1 MFKRCIVVI
10 IFVCIAMFSLHS
22 SLTMAQ
28 TAIEPGDLFFE
39 ISPEVPEPGQL
50 VKVKLNSYV
59 FSVDELYIEWQED
72 GKIRLAGTGE
82 KTFQFSAGNIG
93 ETKLVTLIVRPQAG
107 GNIIFRKDIVS
118 KPSGMDILWMAVDS
132 YTPPFYK
139 GKALPTSEGVVKIM
153 ALPNFQ
159 VGTKSVE
166 PKNVI
171 YNWKRNYEPI
181 TKASGYGRNIISI
194 KQSFLVDEE
203 KMTVVANEPT
213 EGGVAKGTLTIKP
226 YNPKIV
232 FYKKDPLLGIDYN
245 HGMTES
251 MQLGATD
258 TTLVATPY
266 FISPRNV
273 LDPDLLYTWKL
284 NDSTISTP
292 SVKNQIVLRGT
303 TDGGAASLEL
313 AIESAKK
320 LFLET
325 KKKIILEL

>member
-1 MFKRCIVVI
+1 MFG
-10 IFVCIAMFSLHS
+10 LHGYS
-22 SLTMAQ
+22 VMAQ
-28 TAIEPGDLFFE
+28 TTIEPGDLFFE
-39 ISPEVPEPGQL
+39 INPEVPEPGQL
-50 VKVKLNSYV
+50 VKVRVGSYV

-72 GKIRLAGTGE
+72 GKTRLAGIGE
-82 KTFQFSAGNIG
+82 KNFQFSAGAIG
-93 ETKLVTLIVRPQAG
+93 ETKLVTLIVRSEAG
-107 GNIIFRKDIVS
+107 GSIIFKKNIVS
-118 KPSGMDILWMAVDS
+118 KPSGMDLLWMAVDS

-139 GKALPTSEGVVKIM
+139 GKALPTSEGVVKII
-153 ALPNFQ
+153 ALPSFQ
-159 VGTKSVE
+159 VGTKTVA
-166 PKNVI
+166 PKDVI

-203 KMTVVANEPT
+203 KMTVTANEPT
-213 EGGVAKGTLTIKP
+213 EGGVAKALLTIKP

-232 FYKKDPLLGIDYN
+232 FYKKDPLLGIDYG
-245 HGMTES
+245 HGITDTMKLDT
-251 MQLGATD
+251 TD

-273 LDPDLLYTWKL
+273 LDADLLYSWKL

-292 SVKNQIVLRGT
+292 PVKNQIVLRGT

-325 KKKIILEL
+325 KKKILIEL